1 MKIGDL
7 VKWIEYPTIGIV
19 INIDVSN
26 QNVLVSPVDGD
37 NLCWFLREELEIIKT
52 DTFCPTQIKTN

>member
-37 NLCWFLREELEIIKT
+37 NLIWFVREELEIIKT
-52 DTFCPTQIKTN
+52 DTFCPPQIKTN